1 MHNEQNQIKQCQ
13 QYKEE
18 RFQQSLFKDQIQN
31 IDLTIQDDSKNPNFV
46 KVILICT
53 FTNETIANKEKI
65 ICSENETQIIQ
76 KDDVVEQYD
85 LSDCI
90 KKEIITYVE
99 RTFIECSKLLKS
111 NYIEK
116 LDVIKLP
123 ICSANGIRI
132 PNEYDIKQFFK
143 LSLIKNNN
151 EEFTKSIRT
160 MDTKHLFGLL
170 ITSLI
175 FQDSHIE
182 EALYEQIFSNINL
195 ENAIKLLLINVQYE
209 SKKQHY
215 FYKYNK
221 YSSYRLIKHLYY
233 FSKGLLK
240 ETYDNHLQKIVQ
252 NGMKPKQLQVEKPN
266 FIKLITQQHIFKINS
281 TIFYPLFKQ
290 QELYLFK
297 YYKPIRETQLFTVN
311 RTLNFVEGKEQSD
324 YPHLYYLKNNE
335 NQTILI
341 AIQYEMTG
349 DILIFQEYQDKFIK
363 YNDNYLG
370 IIEFKNQGK
379 EFIVYDDGYPEYME
393 NSFPQW
399 IGRKKRRMLVFD
411 YFSEKRY
418 DKPRLF
424 YVKCY
429 NINTNQ
435 YDEIITKEPHYEE
448 SKGAFT
454 LKLKDI
460 AQTPSTRNFILQKK
474 CENNT
479 EQNIYLCHGKQN
491 KHTFHLQ
498 LHEGIS
504 IFQGFCISVLSICSK
519 GTYQ

>member
-1 MHNEQNQIKQCQ
+1 MQNNLSEIKKYQLQ
-13 QYKEE
+13 KEE

-31 IDLTIQDDSKNPNFV
+31 IDTTIQDDSKNPNFV

-53 FTNETIANKEKI
+53 FTNETIASKEKI
-65 ICSENETQIIQ
+65 ICSENEAQIIE
-76 KDDVVEQYD
+76 KDDVVEQQD

-132 PNEYDIKQFFK
+132 LNEYDIRQFFK

-151 EEFTKSIRT
+151 EEFTKSLRS

-170 ITSLI
+170 ISSLV
-175 FQDSHIE
+175 FQDSQIE
-182 EALYEQIFSNINL
+182 EALFELLFQNINL
-195 ENAIKLLLINVQYE
+195 ENAIKLLLITVQYE
-209 SKKQHY
+209 SKKQYY
-215 FYKYNK
+215 FYK
-221 YSSYRLIKHLYY
+221 LIKHLYY

-240 ETYDNHLQKIVQ
+240 ETYDNHLQKIVS

-266 FIKLITQQHIFKINS
+266 FIKLITQLHIFKINS
-281 TIFYPLFKQ
+281 TILYPLFKQ
-290 QELYLFK
+290 QESHLFQ
-297 YYKPIRETQLFTVN
+297 YYKPIRETQIFTVYRN
-311 RTLNFVEGKEQSD
+311 LDCPEIKEQSD
-324 YPHLYYLKNNE
+324 YPHIYYLKNKD
-335 NQTILI
+335 NQTILV
-341 AIQYEMTG
+341 AIQYEISG
-349 DILIFQEYQDKFIK
+349 EILVFQEYQEKFIK

-399 IGRKKRRMLVFD
+399 VGRKKRRMLVFD

-424 YVKCY
+424 DVKCY

-435 YDEIITKEPHYEE
+435 YDEIITKEPHYDE
-448 SKGAFT
+448 SKGAFS

-460 AQTPSTRNFILQKK
+460 ALIPSTRNFILQKK
-474 CENNT
+474 CENNQ
-479 EQNIYLCHGKQN
+479 EQQIYLCHGKQN
-491 KHTFHLQ
+491 RHVFHLQ

-519 GTYQ
+519 GICQ